1 MKLKLSFLAA
11 VLLAA
16 SAAAQGPLV
25 PANQCPGGVCP
36 PPADGVPQVMP
47 AAQPGPVLAAVQRV
61 ARPVSAIRTTQRPAL
76 FPRLRGLLFGDL

>member
-25 PANQCPGGVCP
+25 PATSCPGGVCP
-36 PPADGVPQVMP
+36 APVNGVPQVMP
-47 AAQPGPVLAAVQRV
+47 SAQPGPVLAAVQRV
-61 ARPVSAIRTTQRPAL
+61 TRPVLALRTAPQQPL
-76 FPRLRGLLFGDL
+76 FPRLRALLFGDL